1 MAGRALGEIEMD
13 QNVRGLA
20 ERLLQR
26 GYEDLPER
34 EKRVLRQV
42 AKRVGISQNV
52 NERFSEKLTFGQ
64 WLADRVAAF
73 GGSWSF
79 IILFFAV
86 LLLWVVL
93 NTVWLS
99 KSEVFDP
106 YPFVFLN
113 LVLSMLAAIQAP
125 VIMMSQNRQAQKDR
139 LAATYDY
146 EVNLKAEV
154 EIMNLH
160 EKMDDVRMRQLE
172 TLLRLQ
178 TEQLDCLKGLLQR
191 AGVPDG
197 ESPD

>member
-1 MAGRALGEIEMD
+1 MD

-26 GYEDLPER
+26 GYEDLPDR

-42 AKRVGISQNV
+42 AKRVAISQNV
-52 NERFSEKLTFGQ
+52 NERFREKLTFGE

-79 IILFFAV
+79 ILLFFAV
-86 LLLWVVL
+86 LALWVLL
-93 NTVWLS
+93 NTVWLTGS
-99 KSEVFDP
+99 QVFDP

-125 VIMMSQNRQAQKDR
+125 VIMMSQNRQAAKDR

-160 EKMDDVRMRQLE
+160 EKLDDLRMRQLE

-178 TEQLDCLKGLLQR
+178 GEQMTYLNDLLQR
-191 AGVPDG
+191 VGPRGG
-197 ESPD
+197 ESEPG

>member
-1 MAGRALGEIEMD
+1 MD

-42 AKRVGISQNV
+42 AKRVAISQNV
-52 NERFSEKLTFGQ
+52 NERFREKLTFGQ

-86 LLLWVVL
+86 LALWVVL
-93 NTVWLS
+93 NTVWLTQRQ
-99 KSEVFDP
+99 VFDP

-113 LVLSMLAAIQAP
+113 LILSMLAAIQAP

-160 EKMDDVRMRQLE
+160 EKMDDVRARQLE

-178 TEQLDCLKGLLQR
+178 SEQMDCLKDLLQR
-191 AGVPDG
+191 GGPQG
-197 ESPD
+197 RLEEG

>member
-1 MAGRALGEIEMD
+1 MD

-26 GYEDLPER
+26 GYEDLPDR

-42 AKRVGISQNV
+42 AKRVAISQNV

-79 IILFFAV
+79 IILFFVV
-86 LLLWVVL
+86 LMLWVVL

-99 KSEVFDP
+99 ASEVFDP

-160 EKMDDVRMRQLE
+160 EKLDDVRMRQLE

-178 TEQLDCLKGLLQR
+178 GEQMQCLNDLLR
-191 AGVPDG
+191 KSGATAARESDG
-197 ESPD
+197 QD

>member
-42 AKRVGISQNV
+42 AKRVAISQNV
-52 NERFSEKLTFGQ
+52 NERFREKLTFGE

>member
-1 MAGRALGEIEMD
+1 MD

-26 GYEDLPER
+26 GYEDLPDR

-42 AKRVGISQNV
+42 AKRVAISQNV
-52 NERFSEKLTFGQ
+52 NERFREKLTFGQ

-79 IILFFAV
+79 IILFFVV
-86 LLLWVVL
+86 LMLWVVL

-99 KSEVFDP
+99 ASEVFDP

-139 LAATYDY
+139 LAATYDFF
-146 EVNLKAEV
+146 VNLKAEV

-160 EKMDDVRMRQLE
+160 EKLDDVRMRQLE

-178 TEQLDCLKGLLQR
+178 GEQMQCLNDLLR
-191 AGVPDG
+191 KSGVQPGD
-197 ESPD
+197 SPG